1 MESIMDQ
8 NRRRFLQATAA
19 LTAAIPRSVL
29 GANDRVTVGIIGT
42 GTRGSAMGMAAHRYP
57 TADIVAACDVDTARR
72 EAFAKGIGPNCQT
85 YGDYRR
91 VLERKDIDAVL
102 VATPDHWHS
111 PILVQ
116 ALDAGKHVYTE
127 KPLSNTVEGAVKMLA
142 AVEKYPTR
150 AVQVGTMQ
158 RSCAHFQEAVKLI
171 QSGGIGPV
179 TQVIVDH
186 PAGGMAARNPDD
198 SLQPIPEG
206 FDWDLWQGDAPKRP
220 YNAGRAR
227 NWRSWYAYGGGTM
240 TDWIIHHVD
249 IVHMALDPD
258 GSKPPL
264 YVSAAANYS
273 FLDNPNLEY
282 VPNTWSSTVQFGHF
296 MMTILSCTPPPHKH
310 LIQGP
315 SFFGSK
321 GQLMVNRA
329 GYIVVPMSEYQ
340 PYMTTLGGRNRLDV
354 PVPPPQPRTPPP
366 GAAGAQAGRGGAA
379 MGGRG
384 PQGPPI
390 EPKEFLLENFGR
402 VEGEYEDAHVANWL
416 DCAKSGQKPIAYL
429 PIVFNAHL
437 SCLMSAQSMRERRA
451 LVWNPANRTAT
462 PA

>member
-1 MESIMDQ
+1 MDQ
-8 NRRRFLQATAA
+8 NRRRFLQATTALAA
-19 LTAAIPRSVL
+19 AAPHSAM

-42 GTRGSAMGMAAHRYP
+42 GTRGAAMGMAAFRYP
-57 TADIVAACDVDTARR
+57 NADVVASCDVDTTRR
-72 EAFAKGIGPNCQT
+72 EAFAKGIGPNCRT

-116 ALDAGKHVYTE
+116 ALDAGKHVYVE

-142 AVEKYPTR
+142 AVEKYPSR
-150 AVQVGTMQ
+150 SVQVGTMQ

-198 SLQPIPEG
+198 SPQPIPEG
-206 FDWDLWQGDAPKRP
+206 FDWDMWQGPAPKRP
-220 YNAGRAR
+220 YNALRAR

-258 GSKPPL
+258 GAKPPL

-273 FLDNPNLEY
+273 FLDKPNLDF

-296 MMTILSCTPPPHKH
+296 MMTILSCTPPPHQH

-321 GQLMVNRA
+321 GQLLVNRA
-329 GYIVVPMSEYQ
+329 GYVVVPLPEYQ
-340 PYMTTLGGRNRLDV
+340 PYMTTLGGRNKIGV
-354 PVPPPQPRTPPP
+354 PVPPPVVRTPPP
-366 GAAGAQAGRGGAA
+366 GAAEAGGFAG

-384 PQGPPI
+384 QQGPPI
-390 EPKEFLLENFGR
+390 EAKELLLENFSR
-402 VEGEYEDAHVANWL
+402 LERDYSDAHVANWL
-416 DCAKSGQKPIAYL
+416 DCARSGRKPIAYL
-429 PIVFNAHL
+429 PVVFNGHL
-437 SCLMSAQSMRERRA
+437 ACLMSAQSMRERRA
-451 LVWNPANRTAT
+451 LVWDPASRTARL
-462 PA
+462 A